1 MKGKHFRYT
10 AIKLGLVIFVVLFYA
25 FCQSFFV
32 DSKKN
37 VILTIQ
43 GDASQLT
50 VIEKDVG
57 KYEIRIRPSDNP
69 RFSIFGSKIVAQQRF
84 GTTVLQIYRW
94 SKTQDYYLFMVSDEE
109 IDVKDSLGTVFYKY
123 ELPQNMG
130 YVNYYAYLSGVD
142 NVYELTVNGETY
154 IINLL

>member
-1 MKGKHFRYT
+1 MKGKHSRYT
-10 AIKLGLVIFVVLFYA
+10 AIKLGLVIFVVLFFA
-25 FCQSFFV
+25 FWQSLFV

-37 VILTIQ
+37 AILTIQ
-43 GDASQLT
+43 GEASQLT

-57 KYEIRIRPSDNP
+57 KYEIRIHPSDNP
-69 RFSIFGSKIVAQQRF
+69 RFSFFGSKIVAQQRF

-123 ELPQNMG
+123 VLPQNTG
-130 YVNYYAYLSGVD
+130 FVNYFAYLSGFD

-154 IINLL
+154 IINL